1 MLENVPKDLGEAMK
15 SARAGTDKLMINVID
30 APMTIHIE
38 SGAFGDVRPIP
49 RRYTADGEGLSPEL
63 SWRAVP
69 AQARCVAL
77 IVEDPDAPM
86 PQPLVH
92 AIAPLL
98 PREGTLAAGELS
110 GDGIKTG
117 RNSYLKHG
125 YLAPDP
131 PTGHGPH
138 RYVFEMFA
146 LSEAPR
152 DVESMGRSE
161 FVDWVRGHVL
171 AKGCLVGT
179 YERA

>member
-1 MLENVPKDLGEAMK
+1 MLENIPKSVGEAMK
-15 SARAGTDKLMINVID
+15 SARAGTEKLTINVID
-30 APMTIHIE
+30 APMTIDIK
-38 SGAFGDVRPIP
+38 SAAFGDVQPIP
-49 RRYTADGEGLSPEL
+49 PRYTADGEGLSPEL
-63 SWRAVP
+63 TWRGVP
-69 AQARCVAL
+69 EQTRCVAL

-92 AIAPLL
+92 AIVPLL
-98 PREGTLAAGELS
+98 PREGALAAGELG

-117 RNSYLKHG
+117 RNSYLQHG

-146 LSEAPR
+146 LSEAPQE
-152 DVESMGRSE
+152 VESMGRSE
-161 FVDWVRGHVL
+161 FVDWVRPRVL
-171 AKGCLVGT
+171 AKGCLIGT